1 KVKFGG
7 CEMGGKQSAEAKAR
21 FAELDELDPEYSL
34 DPAQYAPKVL
44 ALFQEA
50 RTDRSASRCTSICDT
65 SARDLQQ
72 GKVDDVMARA
82 AAKPT
87 CACMSQVVQ
96 GASDV
101 VFKQAVDAYKADNFA
116 EATRK
121 FRSVL
126 ASNPQHPMATQY
138 MDLINGKVDV
148 AVDRIQL
155 DWKKSFD
162 ARDYQRASAS

>member
-1 KVKFGG
+1 KMFRFVFALLLLASPMPSSEPPTPQQDPGVLLTRAETLYFDARFKDVLELLNPLDVQLRRQPERIRERVAVKLQLALSHIGLN
-7 CEMGGKQSAEAKAR
+7 QTAEAKAR

-82 AAKPT
+82 AA
-87 CACMSQVVQ
+87 
-96 GASDV
+96 
-101 VFKQAVDAYKADNFA
+101 
-116 EATRK
+116 
-121 FRSVL
+121 
-126 ASNPQHPMATQY
+126 
-138 MDLINGKVDV
+138 
-148 AVDRIQL
+148 
-155 DWKKSFD
+155 
-162 ARDYQRASAS
+162 